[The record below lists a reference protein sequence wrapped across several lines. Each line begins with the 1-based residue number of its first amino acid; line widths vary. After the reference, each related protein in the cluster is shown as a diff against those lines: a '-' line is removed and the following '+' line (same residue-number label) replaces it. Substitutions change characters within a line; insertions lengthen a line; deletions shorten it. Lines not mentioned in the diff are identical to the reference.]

1 MNKGIKKI
9 ELETKKSSKGTEYTV
24 CNVTLVNDKVHQ
36 AQGFI
41 DKETMDLVNELG
53 MNKVKFDFV
62 ERVGQN
68 DKPYCGISVSIPEIE
83 FEQILFLKRSTVAL
97 IKLLSK

>member
-41 DKETMDLVNELG
+41 DKET
-53 MNKVKFDFV
+53 
-62 ERVGQN
+62 
-68 DKPYCGISVSIPEIE
+68 S
-83 FEQILFLKRSTVAL
+83 QI
-97 IKLLSK
+97 